1 MLTNNL
7 NDDRDYL
14 LPYFDEMLE
23 WNGTKED
30 WKRRF
35 NAQIPYAM
43 FNEYNEAAIFFSG
56 GPLEIVAWMG
66 KKGSPDSDVLVL
78 CKGYY
83 EAIDANDDP
92 ISA

>member
-14 LPYFDEMLE
+14 LPYFDKMLE
-23 WNGTKED
+23 WNGSKDD
-30 WKRRF
+30 WKRLF
-35 NAQIPYAM
+35 NAQIPFAD
-43 FNEYNEAAIFFSG
+43 FDIYNEAAIFFTG

-83 EAIDANDDP
+83 ESIDANDDP